1 MINRRFFFHMKLS
14 EFKHALQGS
23 PDHLLRFILPDGD
36 VIAAHAHITE
46 VGRID
51 KTFIDCGGT
60 VRKVSTCSLQAWVAD
75 DTDHRLEPGQ
85 LASILD
91 KAAPIL
97 TDEDL
102 EMEIEYEDCQISQFP
117 VENVSLQGND
127 LKFYLGTK
135 HTDCLAKDVCLPN
148 GSGECG
154 CC

>member
-1 MINRRFFFHMKLS
+1 MKLS
-14 EFKHALQGS
+14 DFKIALKTF
-23 PDHLLRFILPDGD
+23 PTHPLRFILPDGD
-36 VIAAHAHITE
+36 VIATHAHITE

-60 VRKVSTCSLQAWVAD
+60 VRRVSTCSLQAWVAD
-75 DTDHRLEPGQ
+75 DTDHRLESGQ
-85 LASILD
+85 LAAILD
-91 KAAPIL
+91 RAAPIL

-102 EMEIEYEDCQISQFP
+102 DVEIEYEDCQISQFP
-117 VENVSLQGND
+117 VEGVTATDSGME
-127 LKFYLGTK
+127 FHLGTK

>member
-1 MINRRFFFHMKLS
+1 MKIS
-14 EFKHALQGS
+14 TFKEALRQS
-23 PDHLLRFILPDGD
+23 SDLQLCFVLPDGD
-36 VIAAHAHITE
+36 LVAAHAHITE

-51 KTFIDCGGT
+51 KTFVDCGGT

-91 KAAPIL
+91 NAAAIL
-97 TDEDL
+97 ADEDL
-102 EMEIEYEDCQISQFP
+102 DVEIEYEDCQITQFP
-117 VENVSLQGND
+117 VENVSVQGDD